1 MTRILF
7 LGGPAG
13 VGKST
18 FASTFLN
25 TQGWGHI
32 EFDCYSGGG
41 VDANLRPSWNAY
53 YDHFQPVQL
62 WKELCR
68 QHGASENVVVS
79 VPGTCR
85 WNSGVREVEFRW
97 NSGVRASFRGRNSGI
112 PVSEQWNSGVRA
124 SFRGWNSGVR
134 RNSGVREKEFRCQ
147 SIFSFRNSGV
157 RASFREADDHDGAAH
172 GRCR

>member
-1 MTRILF
+1 MTTILL

-32 EFDCYSGGG
+32 EFDGYSGGG
-41 VDANLRPSWNAY
+41 VDASLRPSWNAY
-53 YDHFQPVQL
+53 YDHSRPVQL

-68 QHGASENVVVS
+68 QHSASENVVVT

-85 WNSGVREVEFRW
+85 WNSGVREVEFRCQSIFSRVEFRCQW
-97 NSGVRASFRGRNSGI
+97 NSGVTVEFRCHSGI
-112 PVSEQWNSGVRA
+112 PVSEHLFA
-124 SFRGWNSGVR
+124 EFRCQ
-134 RNSGVREKEFRCQ
+134 KEFRCQ
-147 SIFSFRNSGV
+147 SIF
-157 RASFREADDHDGAAH
+157 
-172 GRCR
+172 